1 MSFIFS
7 EASKENFMITEF
19 KEMFEIMPEASIKQL
34 TNTLA
39 HIFRHDY
46 KENFISDWLAFL
58 LNPIYMETVEP
69 LERLLHRAGFYDFN
83 ANLSDEIEIEREYTF
98 ADGRRIDFLIHIND
112 QIIAIENK
120 IWSGLQDNQLKDY
133 SKQIRDLCKK
143 EGINTY
149 YCVFL
154 CPQKNQIF
162 TDKEN
167 ISFFDFKTIT
177 YEDLIND
184 FKEIR
189 LNCINN
195 LRAAVLMQD
204 FITHTEEYIV
214 SNNSLDINI
223 FETLNFINEYSDKIE
238 KLNAQVKSSREI
250 FDKNIKAK
258 MIELA
263 PKDENK
269 WDVNQNN
276 GYYYQLYQDYWNKEH
291 QVHFELLPVKID
303 GKNIF
308 PPQELQL
315 VLHTREKHK
324 TKDTMLY
331 KLQDEFQKYLRD
343 KQGSDKFYISYTSE
357 TEYNSSINR
366 IMAVLKECIEV
377 FASEIEKAIKSL

>member
-1 MSFIFS
+1 
-7 EASKENFMITEF
+7 MITEF
-19 KEMFEIMPEASIKQL
+19 REMLEIMPEASIKQL

-98 ADGRRIDFLIHIND
+98 DDGRRIDFLIHIND

-149 YCVFL
+149 YCIFL

-189 LNCINN
+189 LNCISN

-204 FITHTEEYIV
+204 FITHMEEYIM
-214 SNNSLDINI
+214 SNNSLDTVN
-223 FETLNFINEYSDKIE
+223 FETLKFANEYSEKIE
-238 KLNAQVKSSREI
+238 RLNSQITSSKEKFGKMLKSR
-250 FDKNIKAK
+250 
-258 MIELA
+258 MLELV
-263 PKDENK
+263 PNGN
-269 WDVNQNN
+269 WDTNSNN
-276 GYYYQLYQDYWNKEH
+276 SYYYQLFKQYWNEEY
-291 QVHFELLPVKID
+291 QVHFEILPEKSKENKYV
-303 GKNIF
+303 F
-308 PPQELQL
+308 PPQEIQI
-315 VLHTREKHK
+315 VLHTRELKK
-324 TKDTMLY
+324 YKIKDSMLY
-331 KLQDEFQKYLRD
+331 NLQDEFKKYLE
-343 KQGSDKFYISYTSE
+343 KVYGSDKFYISYI
-357 TEYNSSINR
+357 TEEEFNNSIDK
-366 IMAVLKECIEV
+366 IMNILKESVLTFETKIDE
-377 FASEIEKAIKSL
+377 AIKSL